1 MFTFL
6 FWVIVNCILKNIEKE
21 FLSYCI
27 FMVSDYLNYFVQ
39 IIFHLASFSSAWRS
53 SWRAELLAV
62 NHLGFLFAWKFFI
75 LPSFLKEIFA
85 GYEILGW
92 QCLGF
97 FPNTYRCFS
106 TVFWLPWRYPCSFL
120 FLSPIY
126 NACSPATGCSP
137 DVSHSPSFN
146 NLIVACH
153 GVVSYRCLVC
163 L

>member
-6 FWVIVNCILKNIEKE
+6 FWVIVNCILKNIVKE

-39 IIFHLASFSSAWRS
+39 IIFHLASFSSAWRT

-75 LPSFLKEIFA
+75 LPSFLKEVFA

-97 FPNTYRCFS
+97 FSQYLQMFLHCLLAPMEIS
-106 TVFWLPWRYPCSFL
+106 ML
-120 FLSPIY
+120 FLIFVPYIQCLFPCNWLLS
-126 NACSPATGCSP
+126 
-137 DVSHSPSFN
+137 
-146 NLIVACH
+146 
-153 GVVSYRCLVC
+153 RCLS
-163 L
+163 LTIF